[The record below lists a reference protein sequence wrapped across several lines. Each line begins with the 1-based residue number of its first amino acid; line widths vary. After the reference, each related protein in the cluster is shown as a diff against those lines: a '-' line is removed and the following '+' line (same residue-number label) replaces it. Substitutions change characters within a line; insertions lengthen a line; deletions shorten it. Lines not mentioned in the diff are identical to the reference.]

1 MMIYFRSFRHNV
13 QLYDRRRRE
22 RLRGKGMEHG
32 WGAHALLEHRQPR
45 DRRHGELPART
56 PQQRSPGGT
65 AWLIGVSGREPQ
77 TDAGLQIV
85 RTQRRGPHQLSGKQ
99 LL

>member
-1 MMIYFRSFRHNV
+1 MIGEDGNV
-13 QLYDRRRRE
+13 YE
-22 RLRGKGMEHG
+22 GRGWNTVGGHMPYWNIVSLG
-32 WGAHALLEHRQPR
+32 IAVMGNFQRGP
-45 DRRHGELPART
+45 
-56 PQQRSPGGT
+56 PQQRSPGGA

-77 TDAGLQIV
+77 TDAGLQAV